1 MSLLQLLIVGALV
14 TFGVKNT
21 KEVKVEEKVAEVQ
34 VEVKKQEE
42 VVKPEPETF
51 KPTEQTVVAE
61 PVQEKPA
68 PVVEPVKP
76 EPQEF
81 KPTEQTVVAEQK
93 PAEEVKPVEEKPA
106 SEPEAAKPAE
116 PEKEPEPAP
125 VEEETSYLKYILYA
139 LAALVLAVVAKLM
152 FSRKPAETETV
163 QQEEAPSFRRQADFE
178 VETFEKQPEETS
190 EPISE
195 EQPRSDMADNNA
207 SEGGIEGT
215 QPSEE
220 QVETQENTSE
230 FPGDNKPETD
240 ERN

>member
-34 VEVKKQEE
+34 VEEKKQEE
-42 VVKPEPETF
+42 VIKPEPETF

-68 PVVEPVKP
+68 PVVEPAKP
-76 EPQEF
+76 ETQEF

-106 SEPEAAKPAE
+106 PEPEAAKPAE

-139 LAALVLAVVAKLM
+139 LAALVLAHFDL
-152 FSRKPAETETV
+152 
-163 QQEEAPSFRRQADFE
+163 
-178 VETFEKQPEETS
+178 
-190 EPISE
+190 ISYF
-195 EQPRSDMADNNA
+195 
-207 SEGGIEGT
+207 IH
-215 QPSEE
+215 
-220 QVETQENTSE
+220 
-230 FPGDNKPETD
+230 
-240 ERN
+240 

>member
-1 MSLLQLLIVGALV
+1 MSFLTALIIGALI

-34 VEVKKQEE
+34 VEEKKQEE

-76 EPQEF
+76 QPEEF
-81 KPTEQTVVAEQK
+81 KPTEQTVVAEAK

-106 SEPEAAKPAE
+106 PEPEAAKPAE

-125 VEEETSYLKYILYA
+125 VEEEASYLKYILYA

-163 QQEEAPSFRRQADFE
+163 HQEEAPSFRRQADFE
-178 VETFEKQPEETS
+178 AEIIEKQTEPQTTESMSPEVS
-190 EPISE
+190 
-195 EQPRSDMADNNA
+195 
-207 SEGGIEGT
+207 SEGESET
-215 QPSEE
+215 QPPDS
-220 QVETQENTSE
+220 QHTRTTETISDPSAENE
-230 FPGDNKPETD
+230 PESD
-240 ERN
+240 KNN

>member
-21 KEVKVEEKVAEVQ
+21 KEVKVEEKIVEVQ
-34 VEVKKQEE
+34 VEEKKQEE
-42 VVKPEPETF
+42 IIKPELETFKPTEQTIVAEPVQEKPATVVEPVKPQTEEF

-61 PVQEKPA
+61 PKTAEEKPA
-68 PVVEPVKP
+68 P
-76 EPQEF
+76 
-81 KPTEQTVVAEQK
+81 
-93 PAEEVKPVEEKPA
+93 
-106 SEPEAAKPAE
+106 EPEAAKPAE
-116 PEKEPEPAP
+116 PEKPEPAP

-163 QQEEAPSFRRQADFE
+163 QQEEAPSFKRQADFE

-190 EPISE
+190 EPIPE

-207 SEGGIEGT
+207 SEGGIEVT

-230 FPGDNKPETD
+230 FQENKKPETD
-240 ERN
+240 EKN